1 MLEASLGTFPFPIMA
16 HGRALRER
24 LTEAFPELDEQTF
37 IIAQEHVVA
46 LVEKHLSGSLQQQRS
61 FAKEPSGLAAGLW
74 PQVST
79 PAGNQRHRRARFLL
93 VYSPMEGN
101 SDYGCTNSSRRSTTI
116 PFNAQGGTSLV
127 QLRHISG
134 KETQQQQ

>member
-61 FAKEPSGLAAGLW
+61 FAKEPSGLAAGRRFRR
-74 PQVST
+74 PQETRDTGGLVSFWCIL
-79 PAGNQRHRRARFLL
+79 P
-93 VYSPMEGN
+93 
-101 SDYGCTNSSRRSTTI
+101 
-116 PFNAQGGTSLV
+116 
-127 QLRHISG
+127 
-134 KETQQQQ
+134 